1 MSMSS
6 HELSAFAE
14 ERLDKILE
22 RPSMWGRAE
31 AVEMQVLLLLEI
43 LVFAEARP
51 SVANPRAW
59 LNEQYAAFRRRHV
72 PRDPPTL
79 LAGHFA
85 DDLADLT
92 SLLGKFRDEVLL
104 LLRDQPEVA

>member
-1 MSMSS
+1 
-6 HELSAFAE
+6 
-14 ERLDKILE
+14 
-22 RPSMWGRAE
+22 MWGRSE

-43 LVFAEARP
+43 LVLAEARP
-51 SVANPRAW
+51 SVASPRAW
-59 LNEQYAAFRRRHV
+59 LNEQYSTFRRRHV

-85 DDLADLT
+85 GDLAGLT
-92 SLLGKFRDEVLL
+92 ALLGKFRDEVVL